1 MDELE
6 EKEEQEE
13 GGKKDGKLSGKKVNP
28 IGRTFYGERFQRFN
42 LLGEIKDL
50 LPAFKEH
57 YYAEKIK
64 DFKKTGGDIIREF
77 NESVCYPEG
86 RTFFP
91 YTNSYK
97 QWRMKWD
104 RDILEK
110 QKVGGLELLDQKQ
123 VLQVIKSRNED
134 NDIVLGAPDDVSLE
148 AGARTLAGELTNDA
162 LQMLR
167 DDQALEEIYS
177 DETLMRRRNYIVNV
191 FSHVTKLVH
200 GKAALML
207 KASQEKRENAGFL
220 MGLLAKATAG
230 KLSDEEMS
238 VLETAYVPK
247 ENNAQPAQL

>member
-1 MDELE
+1 MEELE
-6 EKEEQEE
+6 EQEQAQEE
-13 GGKKDGKLSGKKVNP
+13 GTKRESKQSSKVNP
-28 IGRTFYGERFQRFN
+28 IGRTFYGERFQKFN
-42 LLGEIKDL
+42 LIGEIKDL
-50 LPAFKEH
+50 LPAFKEY

-77 NESVCYPEG
+77 NENMCYPEG

-97 QWRMKWD
+97 HWKMKWD

-110 QKVGGLELLDQKQ
+110 KKVGGLELLDQKQ

-207 KASQEKRENAGFL
+207 KASQEKRENANFL
-220 MGLLAKATAG
+220 MTLLAKATAG
-230 KLSDEEMS
+230 KMSDEELS
-238 VLETAYVPK
+238 LLETAYVPK
-247 ENNAQPAQL
+247 EKNEQPAHI